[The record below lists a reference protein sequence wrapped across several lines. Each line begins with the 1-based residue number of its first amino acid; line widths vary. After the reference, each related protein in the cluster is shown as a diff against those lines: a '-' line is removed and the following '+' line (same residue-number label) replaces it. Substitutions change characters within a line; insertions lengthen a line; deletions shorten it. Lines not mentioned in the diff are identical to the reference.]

1 MVVKINTHPYSTV
14 TTNSIKLDNS
24 LLLDNATLAGFIKL
38 ARLLTDN
45 LRFYEFYFNQWIY
58 NQNKLSYNK

>member
-24 LLLDNATLAGFIKL
+24 PLLDNATLAGFIKL